1 MGDNILGLSDSDLI
15 DVGGGKTIIDV
26 LQDFGN
32 KLQKDLVNSLR
43 DKIKTITPKL
53 LQQSIVFDIKVLAS
67 SYQFELKMND
77 YWKFVDK
84 GVQGVGGMNADK
96 TWSYLKKN
104 TTSPFSYRDKKPPIS
119 ELTAWSN
126 AQGANPFA
134 VQNSI
139 FHRGTKATNFYT
151 DVVDENLTKDLIK
164 NLEEAGAREVQI
176 SLKNGISG
184 NSN

>member
-15 DVGGGKTIIDV
+15 EVGGGKTIIDV
-26 LQDFGN
+26 LQDFGD

-43 DKIKTITPKL
+43 DKITTITPKL

-77 YWKFVDK
+77 YWEFVDK
-84 GVQGVGGMNADK
+84 GVQGVGGV
-96 TWSYLKKN
+96 KKDGSSWLRKN
-104 TTSPFSYRDKKPPIS
+104 STSPFSYRDKKPPIS

-151 DVVDENLTKDLIK
+151 DVVDDNLTKDLIK
-164 NLEEAGAREVQI
+164 NLEDAGAREVQI